1 MLIGKGTF
9 QVRDICEAV
18 DEVHG
23 VLAVIRAAIRH
34 ENRPC
39 GSVHSLKRF
48 TRTQRTS
55 RDNLKII
62 SDASPRGHS
71 NIAEG

>member
-9 QVRDICEAV
+9 QVRDICEAL

-34 ENRPC
+34 ENRPR

-55 RDNLKII
+55 KDKII
-62 SDASPRGHS
+62 CDASPRGHS
-71 NIAEG
+71 DIAEG